1 MAQIKKLLC
10 IAEFVLVYLREVIK
24 SNLSVAM
31 DVLTPSHR
39 MKPAK
44 VELFVGD
51 LSERQLLAYTNL
63 ITMTPGTLS
72 LDVSPDRQ
80 KLLIH
85 AMYVDSPEAVVREM
99 ESTLK
104 ERIVHVF

>member
-1 MAQIKKLLC
+1 MLIIKKILC
-10 IAEFVLVYLREVIK
+10 IAEFMLVYLREVVR
-24 SNLSVAM
+24 SNLAVAL
-31 DVLTPSHR
+31 DVLTPAHR

-44 VELFVGD
+44 VELSVGD
-51 LSERQLLAYTNL
+51 LTDRQLLAYANL

-85 AMYVDSPEAVVREM
+85 AMYVDSPDQIIREM
-99 ESTLK
+99 ETTLK
-104 ERIVHVF
+104 QRIIRVF

>member
-1 MAQIKKLLC
+1 MPIIRKTC
-10 IAEFVLVYLREVIK
+10 RVAEFILVYIREVVR
-24 SNLSVAM
+24 SNFAVAL
-31 DVLTPSHR
+31 DVITPAHR

-51 LSERQLLAYTNL
+51 LTDRQLLAYTNL

-85 AMYVDSPEAVVREM
+85 AMYVDSPDQIICEM
-99 ESTLK
+99 ETTLK
-104 ERIVHVF
+104 QRIIDVF

>member
-1 MAQIKKLLC
+1 MPIIKKVLC
-10 IAEFVLVYLREVIK
+10 LVEFALVYLREVVK
-24 SNLSVAM
+24 SNLAVAL
-31 DVLTPSHR
+31 DVITPTHL

-51 LSERQLLAYTNL
+51 LTDRQLLAYTNF

-80 KLLIH
+80 TLLIH
-85 AMYVDSPEAVVREM
+85 AMYVKSVEVLITEL
-99 ESTLK
+99 ETTLK
-104 ERIVHVF
+104 QRIVRVF